1 MIFFAND
8 YAGGAHPDV
17 LRAVV
22 ESNEELLAGYGEDPY
37 CERAKEKIRKCC
49 QAPQADIFFIP
60 GGTQANMVVLKSLL
74 GACEGVLAADS
85 GHISIHE
92 AGTIEAGGHKVI
104 TLPHREGKL
113 SAAAVREFVDGFYED
128 RNHMQMVYPAAVYLS
143 YPTEYGT
150 VYSKKELYEIADVCR
165 EKGLLLY
172 LDGARLGYG
181 LAIPDTDVTLADIAK
196 VCDAFYI
203 GGTKVGALC
212 GEAIVF
218 PNGNAPRCFTTFV
231 RQQGGLL
238 AKGRLL
244 GVQFDALFTADTYTK
259 ICKPAIHC
267 ADALRE
273 VFRRKG
279 YPFYVDSPSNQIFV
293 IMEDEKFRHLQEY
306 VVCRFWK
313 KVDAAHTVVR
323 FVTSWAT
330 TIEDVRQLELVLE
343 NS

>member
-128 RNHMQMVYPAAVYLS
+128 RNHTQMVYPAAVYLS

-165 EKGLLLY
+165 EKGVASL
-172 LDGARLGYG
+172 
-181 LAIPDTDVTLADIAK
+181 
-196 VCDAFYI
+196 
-203 GGTKVGALC
+203 
-212 GEAIVF
+212 
-218 PNGNAPRCFTTFV
+218 
-231 RQQGGLL
+231 
-238 AKGRLL
+238 
-244 GVQFDALFTADTYTK
+244 
-259 ICKPAIHC
+259 
-267 ADALRE
+267 
-273 VFRRKG
+273 
-279 YPFYVDSPSNQIFV
+279 S
-293 IMEDEKFRHLQEY
+293 
-306 VVCRFWK
+306 
-313 KVDAAHTVVR
+313 
-323 FVTSWAT
+323 
-330 TIEDVRQLELVLE
+330 
-343 NS
+343 